1 MRVPLEG
8 HPFPRVDRKIRC
20 TPPPLQE
27 NMLFF
32 DESLVNSGSE
42 ADLKQNNNNNSDF
55 EAPG

>member
-1 MRVPLEG
+1 MVARRTSV
-8 HPFPRVDRKIRC
+8 RVDRKIRC